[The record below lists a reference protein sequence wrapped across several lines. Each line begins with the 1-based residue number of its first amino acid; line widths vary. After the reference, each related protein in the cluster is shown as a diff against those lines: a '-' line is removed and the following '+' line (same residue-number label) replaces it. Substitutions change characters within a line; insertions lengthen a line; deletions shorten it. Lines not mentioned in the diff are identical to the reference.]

1 MRNAAANAGMS
12 SCQLKC
18 DLLWAL
24 CREHA
29 WGRTLSTQRLLRYGL
44 PPGQRERGRNLLDEL
59 LRESYIEYYPNKG
72 YRLKNDPDS
81 QALLASRL
89 TETCGLP
96 AMSVEATLSR
106 FQQAGGFDAY
116 DRQELVAELEAW

>member
-1 MRNAAANAGMS
+1 MS

-29 WGRTLSTQRLLRYGL
+29 WGRAVSTQRLLRYGL
-44 PPGQRERGRNLLDEL
+44 PPGQRGRGRTLLDEL
-59 LRESYIEYYPNKG
+59 LGESYLEYYPDSG

-81 QALLASRL
+81 QALIASRL
-89 TETCGLP
+89 TETCEVP
-96 AMSVEATLSR
+96 TMSVEATLSR
-106 FQQAGGFDAY
+106 FQQAGGFDTY
-116 DRQELVAELEAW
+116 DRQELAAQLEDW

>member
-1 MRNAAANAGMS
+1 MS
-12 SCQLKC
+12 SCHLKC

-29 WGRTLSTQRLLRYGL
+29 WGRAVSTERLLRCGL
-44 PPGQRERGRNLLDEL
+44 APGQRGWGRDLLDEL
-59 LRESYIEYYPNKG
+59 LRDPYVEYYPNSG

-89 TETCGLP
+89 TLTCKIP
-96 AMSVEATLSR
+96 AISVEATLSR
-106 FQQAGGFDAY
+106 FKQAGGFDTY
-116 DRQELVAELEAW
+116 DIQELHGTLEDW

>member
-1 MRNAAANAGMS
+1 MS
-12 SCQLKC
+12 SCRLKC

-29 WGRTLSTQRLLRYGL
+29 WGRAVSTQRLLRYGL
-44 PPGQRERGRNLLDEL
+44 PPGQRGRGRNLLDEL
-59 LRESYIEYYPNKG
+59 LRELYLEYYPDSG
-72 YRLKNDPDS
+72 YRLKNDPNS

-96 AMSVEATLSR
+96 IISVEATLSR
-106 FQQAGGFDAY
+106 FEQAGGFDAY
-116 DRQELVAELEAW
+116 ERQRLAARLEDW